1 MMKYSFSFSLVF
13 FVCSV
18 LFAQNVEFK
27 SSNFKDDKDGFK
39 EAVNNVKIADDF
51 LEAGMELVENQNNPK
66 MNFFNALEKYLLA
79 NDFNPN
85 NAELNAKI
93 GQAYLHTSSKEKALK
108 YLQKA
113 IELDADIEPM
123 VYYWLGVAYQYHYKF
138 EQAKAQF
145 DVCQDRMKD
154 KHFDEIKKKVLKRI
168 DECNNAIE
176 FTANPERVWVENI
189 ESINTEYP
197 DYCPAISADES
208 MMIFNSKRSGAM
220 ADDGYFF
227 SSIYI
232 SYNENGKWSKPS
244 PMDPP
249 LNSEKHDEC
258 LALSPD
264 GQSMFVYKETNGV
277 GNIYQSFLD
286 GDKWTEPVKLQEAKI
301 NTDNNETHASFSH
314 DGIKIYYVTDHSYGN
329 RGGKDIFFSGA
340 MDDFK
345 KSWGKGM
352 GIDRNVNTVYDEGA
366 IYMHPDGKTIYFSSK
381 GHNSMGGY
389 DIFKSERVG
398 NGWSKPVNMGYPI
411 NTPYDEQFF
420 VMSANGRHAYLSSD
434 RAGGKGNTDIYLITF
449 LGPEKPTTIDTEDHL
464 LASFVNPIKEARLE
478 GPVKVE
484 TKNLTILKG
493 RIIDDFTDKPVAAE
507 IEIVDNVKNE
517 VISRFTSNSSTGK
530 FLISLPSGINYGI
543 AVKAEDYLFHSENF
557 NLPEMADYQLVEK
570 DIRLKNV
577 CIGCKIVLNNIFFDT
592 GKSNLR
598 PESTNELNRLVKLL
612 NDIPKLRIEIS
623 GHTDNV
629 GSAKSNQDL
638 SERRA
643 KSVVDYLISKGIAA
657 SRLEYKGYGDTDP
670 ISTNDT
676 AAGRQLNR
684 RTEFKVLNN

>member
-1 MMKYSFSFSLVF
+1 
-13 FVCSV
+13 
-18 LFAQNVEFK
+18 
-27 SSNFKDDKDGFK
+27 
-39 EAVNNVKIADDF
+39 
-51 LEAGMELVENQNNPK
+51 
-66 MNFFNALEKYLLA
+66 
-79 NDFNPN
+79 
-85 NAELNAKI
+85 
-93 GQAYLHTSSKEKALK
+93 
-108 YLQKA
+108 
-113 IELDADIEPM
+113 
-123 VYYWLGVAYQYHYKF
+123 
-138 EQAKAQF
+138 
-145 DVCQDRMKD
+145 
-154 KHFDEIKKKVLKRI
+154 
-168 DECNNAIE
+168 
-176 FTANPERVWVENI
+176 
-189 ESINTEYP
+189 
-197 DYCPAISADES
+197 
-208 MMIFNSKRSGAM
+208 
-220 ADDGYFF
+220 
-227 SSIYI
+227 
-232 SYNENGKWSKPS
+232 
-244 PMDPP
+244 
-249 LNSEKHDEC
+249 
-258 LALSPD
+258 
-264 GQSMFVYKETNGV
+264 
-277 GNIYQSFLD
+277 
-286 GDKWTEPVKLQEAKI
+286 
-301 NTDNNETHASFSH
+301 
-314 DGIKIYYVTDHSYGN
+314 
-329 RGGKDIFFSGA
+329 
-340 MDDFK
+340 
-345 KSWGKGM
+345 
-352 GIDRNVNTVYDEGA
+352 
-366 IYMHPDGKTIYFSSK
+366 
-381 GHNSMGGY
+381 
-389 DIFKSERVG
+389 
-398 NGWSKPVNMGYPI
+398 
-411 NTPYDEQFF
+411 
-420 VMSANGRHAYLSSD
+420 MSANGRHAYLSSD

-464 LASFVNPIKEARLE
+464 LASFVNRIKEARLE